1 MDNAAFMF
9 GMQPNWLPWPKS
21 LIKHSNFVERK
32 FNFSNDELD
41 TAALASAATVACAAA
56 LASAA
61 ALVSEAALASAA
73 ASLDLQILGSSLE
86 I

>member
-1 MDNAAFMF
+1 MF

-41 TAALASAATVACAAA
+41 TAALASAATVA
-56 LASAA
+56 
-61 ALVSEAALASAA
+61 
-73 ASLDLQILGSSLE
+73 
-86 I
+86 